1 VIESAAM
8 LCLVAALASS
18 ALLFR
23 ARRQLWDARAVG
35 AILETVP
42 LEWFRWP
49 AERASADTNDKAPG
63 YRDFLARLLAD
74 DALQLE
80 KARLALQSDGIPF
93 SATFVARSGAGYAVE
108 GRRTASG
115 EDVLWLLDASAAVTA
130 KNSRREAAVLRQM
143 LDAIPLPVW
152 RRGPNRD
159 LRDCNRAYANAVDTT
174 PDLAIAEGRELAPGA
189 CHGECRHVVIAGSRR
204 LVEIGEVSCPSGGT
218 VGFTCD
224 RTDLEV

>member
-1 VIESAAM
+1 MTAAWSSRRPAVVIESAAI

-18 ALLFR
+18 ALLFH

-35 AILETVP
+35 AVLETVP

-49 AERASADTNDKAPG
+49 AERASVDTNDKAPG
-63 YRDFLARLLAD
+63 YRELLARLLAD

-93 SATFVARSGAGYAVE
+93 SATFVTRSGAGYAVE

-115 EDVLWLLDASAAVTA
+115 EAVLWLLDASAAVTA
-130 KNSRREAAVLRQM
+130 KKARQEAAVLRQM

-152 RRGPNRD
+152 RRGPERA
-159 LRDCNRAYANAVDTT
+159 LTDCNRAYANAVDTT
-174 PDLAIAEGRELAPGA
+174 PDLAIAEGRELAPGG
-189 CHGECRHVVIAGSRR
+189 CH
-204 LVEIGEVSCPSGGT
+204 
-218 VGFTCD
+218 
-224 RTDLEV
+224 